1 MHFGTRSIFSAI
13 DHQLALM
20 ASRLARPVPERV
32 LWQRVVLPL
41 CGLALMIIGLAATV
55 TPVPLS
61 FLMVIGWPLLLCFH
75 PKVEERG
82 KRWMFRRVDA
92 VRRWLHNSRSRTP
105 VVKPAVHP

>member
-1 MHFGTRSIFSAI
+1 MHFGTRIFSAI

-41 CGLALMIIGLAATV
+41 CGLALMIVGLASTV

-61 FLMVIGWPLLLCFH
+61 ILVVIGWPLLLCFH
-75 PKVEERG
+75 PKVEARG
-82 KRWMFRRVDA
+82 KGWMFRRVDA
-92 VRRWLHNSRSRTP
+92 LRRWLHNCGGRAR
-105 VVKPAVHP
+105 VKPAIHP